1 MITGLFGLL
10 FGFIAGVFLLVGM
23 LPLLGWLN
31 WITSLPLAFIGLA
44 FSRISASRRV
54 GHSLG
59 QAGTVLCGGV
69 IAVAFF
75 RLALGWGV
83 L

>member
-10 FGFIAGVFLLVGM
+10 FGFIGGVCLLVGL

-31 WITSLPLAFIGLA
+31 WITSVPFALVGLG
-44 FSRISASRRV
+44 FSRISARRKF
-54 GHSLG
+54 GSSLG
-59 QAGTVLCGGV
+59 VAGTILCLGVLS
-69 IAVAFF
+69 VAFF
-75 RLALGWGV
+75 RLALGGGI